1 MAGSIGVK
9 SQLYRAVERVKDVH
23 KAAVKKKVNCK
34 KVWIATD
41 EYTDTAGHAII
52 NLLVGAGADIF
63 VVRTVQLECR
73 GKSMGVEH
81 SELGQEVVDTL
92 SQMGIEL
99 KNVIAFVSDA
109 ASVLRKAFD
118 EYLKPLCK
126 NAKWVPC
133 FSHALNNVAK
143 ALVNGLDP
151 RMVDLFDKGFP
162 FLHAKRQ
169 AARRRRWFVGLISV
183 NVY

>member
-1 MAGSIGVK
+1 
-9 SQLYRAVERVKDVH
+9 
-23 KAAVKKKVNCK
+23 
-34 KVWIATD
+34 
-41 EYTDTAGHAII
+41 
-52 NLLVGAGADIF
+52 
-63 VVRTVQLECR
+63 
-73 GKSMGVEH
+73 
-81 SELGQEVVDTL
+81 
-92 SQMGIEL
+92 MGIEL